1 MIDNRRRYD
10 YLKVMGDMTAEELES
25 KIREILDHGL
35 LIYPGHVKERMIERN
50 YDMGDVRHILKY
62 GKIIKFNQEGND
74 RYHCEIH
81 GEDLEG
87 CMGGVITIVINN
99 TKLVIVTV
107 LGGI

>member
-1 MIDNRRRYD
+1 
-10 YLKVMGDMTAEELES
+10 MGDMTAEALES

-35 LIYPGHVKERMIERN
+35 LIYTDHVKEKMAERN
-50 YDMGDVRHILKY
+50 YDMGDVRHILKN

-87 CMGGVITIVINN
+87 CLGGIISIVIKN